1 MTTKLTVHDYA
12 GPRLLRSFTIEGL
25 NERCSLREI
34 IRGRIY
40 QEVQDHNQQSPET
53 YHGIVAPSECEQTLN
68 GFKVKK
74 GRQIDWEDQY
84 ARALDGFGQNRFFVV
99 VGGTQAMGLDDMF
112 DIAPET
118 EITFIKLVPLVGG

>member
-12 GPRLLRSFTIEGL
+12 GARLLRSFNIEGL

-34 IRGRIY
+34 IRSRVY
-40 QEVQDHNQQSPET
+40 QEVQDHNQGLHEFYQ
-53 YHGIVAPSECEQTLN
+53 GIVAPSDSEPTAS

-84 ARALDGFGQNRFFVV
+84 ARALDGFGQNRFFVLI
-99 VGGTQAMGLDDMF
+99 GTAQATSLDQTF
-112 DIAPET
+112 DVTPET
-118 EITFIKLVPLVGG
+118 EITFLKLVQLVGG

>member
-1 MTTKLTVHDYA
+1 MTTKLKVHDFA
-12 GPRLLRSFTIEGL
+12 GARLLRSFTIEGL

-34 IRGRIY
+34 IRSRIY
-40 QEVQDHNQQSPET
+40 QEVQDHNQQSPEI

-74 GRQIDWEDQY
+74 GRRIDWEDQFT
-84 ARALDGFGQNRFFVV
+84 RALDAFGRNRFFVL
-99 VGGTQAMGLDDMF
+99 VGKTQAMGLDDTF
-112 DIAPET
+112 VVTPET